1 MTEEE
6 KLDLSDL
13 DLEILQRVEEHLKY
27 TQESS
32 DSYNF
37 CDQDLLDYSL
47 YGIKSVK
54 V

>member
-27 TQESS
+27 TQEFS

-37 CDQDLLDYSL
+37 CDQELLEYSL
-47 YGIKSVK
+47 KGVKSLR
-54 V
+54 